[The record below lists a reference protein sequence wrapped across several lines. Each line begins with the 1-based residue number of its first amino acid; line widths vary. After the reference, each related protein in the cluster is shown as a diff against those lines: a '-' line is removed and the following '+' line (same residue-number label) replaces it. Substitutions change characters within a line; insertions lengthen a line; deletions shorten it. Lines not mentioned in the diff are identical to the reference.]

1 MATNKRVFTLRLEDD
16 VFDKIGV
23 LATSEHRSVTTGIF
37 VLSGKGLTDHLHM
50 GEFLQNLA
58 SLYRNILADTASCQ
72 LVVPQLQLGGTV
84 HDLVRCVHSKPGGH
98 GEVVCPCR
106 DDLTALHLLFA
117 HVAAQVVVDLYHAHA
132 VSNKLEVTTLE
143 LVFTEPG
150 DHLIGDLLMIL
161 CRQQGQRPS
170 LLCLGARMG
179 TSFSQ

>member
-1 MATNKRVFTLRLEDD
+1 MPLNAFPVAVAVGNAVVKIIALHNDFLNIGGG
-16 VFDKIGV
+16 FDHIV
-23 LATSEHRSVTTGIF
+23 LSGIF

-50 GEFLQNLA
+50 REFLQNLA

-150 DHLIGDLLMIL
+150 DHLIGDLLICGLLIL
-161 CRQQGQRPS
+161 EPVQK
-170 LLCLGARMG
+170 L
-179 TSFSQ
+179 